1 MSKEAAAQINILR
14 LTRLKEKT
22 GISRS
27 TVYNK
32 MNPGSKY
39 YDAEF
44 PKPVRLGDSS
54 VGWLESDVDAWLASR
69 PQAIKHV
76 KVQGS

>member
-1 MSKEAAAQINILR
+1 MRREATQINILR
-14 LTRLKEKT
+14 LKHLKEKT

-32 MNPGSKY
+32 MNPDSKY

-44 PKPVRLGDSS
+44 PRPIRLGGSS
-54 VGWLESDVDAWLASR
+54 VGWRESDVDAWLESR
-69 PQAIKHV
+69 PRAIK
-76 KVQGS
+76 QM

>member
-1 MSKEAAAQINILR
+1 MGNEETTQINILR
-14 LTRLKEKT
+14 LKRLKEKT

-32 MNPGSKY
+32 MNPESKY

-44 PKPVRLGDSS
+44 PRPIRLGDSS
-54 VGWLESDVDAWLASR
+54 VGWRESDVDAWLASR
-69 PQAIKHV
+69 PQAIKH
-76 KVQGS
+76 K